1 MRADPVKT
9 ASPLAKAIH
18 IHHASHE
25 TMLWTIERGFSKLYS
40 HMTIIFP
47 SDWIKRGIFVADDNA
62 VWSRILICRGFIP
75 DLVKDAICCK
85 SSQIHAMTYC
95 LLKMI
100 SHFVAPVFA
109 MSNNQNPLMTLQNRG
124 FRLDVYV

>member
-1 MRADPVKT
+1 M
-9 ASPLAKAIH
+9 AKAVH
-18 IHHASHE
+18 ILHASQE
-25 TMLWTIERGFSKLYS
+25 TLLWPMEWRFSKLYS

-47 SDWIKRGIFVADDNA
+47 SEWIKRGIFVADDNA
-62 VWSRILICRGFIP
+62 VWSRILICRRFIP

-85 SSQIHAMTYC
+85 SSQILAMIYG

-109 MSNNQNPLMTLQNRG
+109 MSNNQNPLMTLQNR
-124 FRLDVYV
+124 